1 MRARREN
8 EPYRFLHRNS
18 LKSYDHLI
26 GLELPDVVADAVK
39 TLRHKKGR
47 HLYWSSL
54 YWRYVRL
61 LGTIYKAANIKDMCK
76 AFSQS

>member
-8 EPYRFLHRNS
+8 APYRFLHRNS
-18 LKSYDHLI
+18 LKPYDHLI
-26 GLELPDVVADAVK
+26 GLELPDVVAAAVK

-54 YWRYVRL
+54 YWWCARW
-61 LGTIYKAANIKDMCK
+61 LGTSYKEANIKDMCK

>member
-39 TLRHKKGR
+39 TLRHKKGQASLLVFSILVECPVVR
-47 HLYWSSL
+47 H
-54 YWRYVRL
+54 
-61 LGTIYKAANIKDMCK
+61 
-76 AFSQS
+76 